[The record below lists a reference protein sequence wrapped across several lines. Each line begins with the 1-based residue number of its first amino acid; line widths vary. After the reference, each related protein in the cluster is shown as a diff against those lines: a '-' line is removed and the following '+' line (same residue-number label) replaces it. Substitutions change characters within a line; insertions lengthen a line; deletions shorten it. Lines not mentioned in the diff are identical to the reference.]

1 VPNNG
6 RQLALPMWNEGEG
19 PAADNDNISYTG
31 NDSAKC
37 GNNESGPIQGALWP
51 ELAQSTVV
59 QQEAQI
65 EEQMMEHRPE
75 TKREGRGEVP
85 NCGQD
90 LEALKEACHV
100 CDKCSLKATCTHVV
114 FGEGNPKAKIM
125 FVGEG
130 PGSDEDKQGR
140 PFVGAA
146 GQLLDKI
153 LASVG
158 LSRDEVYITNV
169 VKCRPPKNRMPNPDE
184 ILACSP
190 YLDAQIKRIS
200 PSIIVCLG
208 ALATKTLIDKDAKVT
223 RIRGEWHEK
232 DGILYMPTFHPAA
245 LLRDP
250 SKKRPVWED
259 MKKVK
264 EAFQNLQA

>member
-1 VPNNG
+1 VSNSDE
-6 RQLALPMWNEGEG
+6 RQLTLPIWNQGKESATGSEESGYIQGAPWPEFTQSAGLQQENQTRENEGE
-19 PAADNDNISYTG
+19 
-31 NDSAKC
+31 
-37 GNNESGPIQGALWP
+37 P
-51 ELAQSTVV
+51 E
-59 QQEAQI
+59 
-65 EEQMMEHRPE
+65 
-75 TKREGRGEVP
+75 KKGREGES
-85 NCGQD
+85 NQEQD
-90 LEALKEACHV
+90 LDGLRATCLV
-100 CDKCSLKATCTHVV
+100 CDKCDLQASCTNVV

-130 PGSDEDKQGR
+130 PGRDEDRQGR

-153 LASVG
+153 LVSVG

-190 YLDAQIKRIS
+190 YLYAQIKKIS
-200 PSIIVCLG
+200 PAIIVCLG
-208 ALATKTLIDKDAKVT
+208 ALATKTLIDKNA
-223 RIRGEWHEK
+223 RITKMRGEWHEK

-264 EAFQNLQA
+264 EALGNL

>member
-1 VPNNG
+1 MPSNG
-6 RQLALPMWNEGEG
+6 RQLTLPIWNEGEG
-19 PAADNDNISYTG
+19 PAADNDNPGQNG
-31 NDSAKC
+31 NDSTEC
-37 GNNESGPIQGALWP
+37 GNDESGFIQGVLWP
-51 ELAQSTVV
+51 ELAKNVV
-59 QQEAQI
+59 LRQ
-65 EEQMMEHRPE
+65 EEQIMEHRLE
-75 TKREGRGEVP
+75 TETEGRGGES
-85 NCGQD
+85 NREQD
-90 LEALKEACHV
+90 LEALKATCLV
-100 CDKCSLKATCTHVV
+100 CDKCGLQATCTHVV
-114 FGEGNPKAKIM
+114 FGEGNPKAEIM

-130 PGSDEDKQGR
+130 PGRDEDRQGR

-184 ILACSP
+184 VFACSP
-190 YLDAQIKRIS
+190 YLDAQINKIN

-208 ALATKTLIDKDAKVT
+208 ALATRTLIDKNAKIT

-250 SKKRPVWED
+250 SKKLPVWED

-264 EAFQNLQA
+264 EAFQNL

>member
-1 VPNNG
+1 MPSNG
-6 RQLALPMWNEGEG
+6 RQLALPIWNEGEG
-19 PAADNDNISYTG
+19 PAADSGNPSHNGDDSAECG
-31 NDSAKC
+31 ND
-37 GNNESGPIQGALWP
+37 ESGLIQGVLWP
-51 ELAQSTVV
+51 ELAENVV
-59 QQEAQI
+59 VRE
-65 EEQMMEHRPE
+65 EEQIMEHRLE
-75 TKREGRGEVP
+75 TETETEGRAGESG
-85 NCGQD
+85 NEQD
-90 LEALKEACHV
+90 LEALKAACHV
-100 CDKCSLKATCTHVV
+100 CDRCVLQATCTHVV
-114 FGEGNPKAKIM
+114 FGGGNPEAKIM

-130 PGSDEDKQGR
+130 PGREEDKQGR

-146 GQLLDKI
+146 GRLLDKF

-158 LSRDEVYITNV
+158 LTRDEVYITNV

-184 ILACSP
+184 IAACSP
-190 YLDAQIKRIS
+190 YLDAQIKRIN

-208 ALATKTLIDKDAKVT
+208 ALATRTLIDKNAKIT

-250 SKKRPVWED
+250 SKKRPDWED

-264 EAFQNLQA
+264 KAFQNLQA

>member
-1 VPNNG
+1 
-6 RQLALPMWNEGEG
+6 M
-19 PAADNDNISYTG
+19 
-31 NDSAKC
+31 
-37 GNNESGPIQGALWP
+37 LWP
-51 ELAQSTVV
+51 ELAQNTAV
-59 QQEAQI
+59 QQEEEI
-65 EEQMMEHRPE
+65 EEQIMEHRLE
-75 TKREGRGEVP
+75 KEREGRGEAP
-85 NCGQD
+85 DYEHD
-90 LEALKEACHV
+90 LEALKEACLV
-100 CDKCSLKATCTHVV
+100 CDKCGLKATCTHVV
-114 FGEGNPKAKIM
+114 FGEGNLKAKIM

-130 PGSDEDKQGR
+130 PGRDEDKQGR

-158 LSRDEVYITNV
+158 LPRDEVYITNV
-169 VKCRPPKNRMPNPDE
+169 VKCRPPSNRMPNPDE

-190 YLDAQIKRIS
+190 YLDTQIKRIN

-208 ALATKTLIDKDAKVT
+208 ALATRTLIDMNAKIT
-223 RIRGEWHEK
+223 RIRGQWHEK

-250 SKKRPVWED
+250 SKKRAVWED

-264 EAFQNLQA
+264 EALQNL

>member
-1 VPNNG
+1 MPSNG
-6 RQLALPMWNEGEG
+6 RQPALPMWNEGEG
-19 PAADNDNISYTG
+19 PATDNSNPGHDG
-31 NDSAKC
+31 NDSTEYD
-37 GNNESGPIQGALWP
+37 NDESGFIQGVLWP
-51 ELAQSTVV
+51 ELGQNVAVRQ
-59 QQEAQI
+59 
-65 EEQMMEHRPE
+65 EEQIMEHRLE
-75 TKREGRGEVP
+75 TEGRGGEP
-85 NCGQD
+85 PGNEQD
-90 LEALKEACHV
+90 LEALKAACHV
-100 CDKCSLKATCTHVV
+100 CDKCGLQAACTHVV

-130 PGSDEDKQGR
+130 PGREEDKQGR

-184 ILACSP
+184 IVACSP
-190 YLDAQIKRIS
+190 YLDAQIKGID

-208 ALATKTLIDKDAKVT
+208 ALATRTLIDKNAKIT

-232 DGILYMPTFHPAA
+232 DDILYMPTFHPAA

-264 EAFQNLQA
+264 EAFQDLQA

>member
-1 VPNNG
+1 MTSNG
-6 RQLALPMWNEGEG
+6 RQLTLPIWNQGDVSG
-19 PAADNDNISYTG
+19 LDNYNRNQDV
-31 NDSAKC
+31 
-37 GNNESGPIQGALWP
+37 L
-51 ELAQSTVV
+51 LR
-59 QQEAQI
+59 QEERI
-65 EEQMMEHRPE
+65 MEHRDKTE
-75 TKREGRGEVP
+75 EESRGGAP
-85 NCGQD
+85 NQEQD
-90 LEALKEACHV
+90 LEALKEECLTCA
-100 CDKCSLKATCTHVV
+100 KCGLRADCTHVV
-114 FGEGNPKAKIM
+114 FGEGNPGARVM

-130 PGSDEDKQGR
+130 PGRDEDRQGR

-184 ILACSP
+184 VVACSP
-190 YLDAQIKRIS
+190 YLNTQIERIN
-200 PSIIVCLG
+200 PAIIVCLG
-208 ALATKTLIDKDAKVT
+208 ALATKTLIDKNAKIT
-223 RIRGEWHEK
+223 RIRGEWHER

-264 EAFQNLQA
+264 EALQNL

>member
-1 VPNNG
+1 VPGNEH
-6 RQLALPMWNEGEG
+6 QLTLPIWNQDEVS
-19 PAADNDNISYTG
+19 ATDTG
-31 NDSAKC
+31 NGNPDHENSDSDVC
-37 GNNESGPIQGALWP
+37 DNEASGHVQGTLWP
-51 ELAQSTVV
+51 ELTQDVAL
-59 QQEAQI
+59 QQEDQI
-65 EEQMMEHRPE
+65 TEHGE
-75 TKREGRGEVP
+75 KMGKEGRGETS
-85 NCGQD
+85 GEELD
-90 LEALKEACHV
+90 LEGLEAECLT
-100 CDKCSLKATCTHVV
+100 CAKCGLRAGCTHVV
-114 FGEGNPKAKIM
+114 FGEGNPEARVM
-125 FVGEG
+125 LVGEG
-130 PGSDEDKQGR
+130 PGRDEDRQGR

-184 ILACSP
+184 VLACSH
-190 YLDAQIKRIS
+190 YLDAQINRIN
-200 PSIIVCLG
+200 PAIIVCLG
-208 ALATKTLIDKDAKVT
+208 ALATRTLVDKNARIT
-223 RIRGEWHEK
+223 RIRGQWHEK

-264 EAFQNLQA
+264 EALENL

>member
-1 VPNNG
+1 VPSNE
-6 RQLALPMWNEGEG
+6 RQLTLPIWNQGDVSG
-19 PAADNDNISYTG
+19 LDNDNPNQGVVLRQEEHIMKDRGKTEE
-31 NDSAKC
+31 
-37 GNNESGPIQGALWP
+37 ESRGGEPNL
-51 ELAQSTVV
+51 
-59 QQEAQI
+59 
-65 EEQMMEHRPE
+65 EQ
-75 TKREGRGEVP
+75 
-85 NCGQD
+85 N
-90 LEALKEACHV
+90 LEALKEECLTCA
-100 CDKCSLKATCTHVV
+100 KCGLRADCTHVV
-114 FGEGNPKAKIM
+114 FGEGNPRAKAM

-130 PGSDEDKQGR
+130 PGRDEDRQGR

-184 ILACSP
+184 VVACSP
-190 YLDAQIKRIS
+190 YLNTQIKRIN
-200 PSIIVCLG
+200 PAIIVCLG
-208 ALATKTLIDKDAKVT
+208 ALATKTLIDKNAKIT
-223 RIRGEWHEK
+223 RIRGEWYEK

-264 EAFQNLQA
+264 EALGNL